1 MKRVLLALLL
11 ACASL
16 AAPPVSAGGPTVVP
30 PGNRNAEQPP
40 IPRDSTQRTEETKTT
55 FEAKYKKIIELLA
68 SDKTLISKIKTTAA
82 AYDIDPVHMV
92 GAIVGEHTYNVDAYD
107 RLQTYYVQA
116 LSYAGNR
123 FRFGFGDETIAQF
136 LARPQFEK
144 CGAFA
149 DNSYKL
155 WTCREDVWDKDFKG
169 KTVDKTAFPKDR
181 FNKVFFQPFYAGQ
194 TFGLGQQTPLMAL
207 TYSDAVAK
215 ISGYPKLSENRAGEV
230 YDAIMNPD
238 KSLAYM
244 AASIHAS
251 IEDYKTIAR
260 LDISKNPGI
269 TATLYNIGG
278 SEERARALR
287 ARGGLPEENY
297 FGWLVNDRLKE
308 LKALLEDQPQKPVV
322 QKPTVQKAAAVRN

>member
-1 MKRVLLALLL
+1 MKRVLLAIM
-11 ACASL
+11 L
-16 AAPPVSAGGPTVVP
+16 AAATAVPVSAAGPAVVP
-30 PGNRNAEQPP
+30 AGNRNAVQPP
-40 IPRDSTQRTEETKTT
+40 IPRDSTARTEETKTT
-55 FEAKYKKIIELLA
+55 FEAKYKKVIDLLA
-68 SDKTLISKIKTTAA
+68 SDKALIGKIKATAA
-82 AYDIDPVHMV
+82 AYDIDPIHMI

-107 RLQTYYVQA
+107 RLQTYYIQA

-123 FRFGFGDETIAQF
+123 FRFAYGDETIAQF
-136 LARPQFEK
+136 IARPEFEK
-144 CGAFA
+144 CAKFA
-149 DNSYKL
+149 DDSYKL
-155 WTCREDVWDKDFKG
+155 WTCREDIWDKDFKG
-169 KTVDKTAFPKDR
+169 KTVGGTAFPKDR

-207 TYSDAVAK
+207 TYSDTVAK
-215 ISGYPKLSENRAGEV
+215 ISGFPKLSENRASEV

-251 IEDYKTIAR
+251 IDDYKTIAR

-278 SEERARALR
+278 SEERAKTLR

-297 FGWLVNDRLKE
+297 FGWFVNSKLSE
-308 LKALLEDQPQKPVV
+308 LKALLAATEQAQPVPVV
-322 QKPTVQKAAAVRN
+322 QNAAGRARN

>member
-1 MKRVLLALLL
+1 MKRVLLAMLL
-11 ACASL
+11 AAVS
-16 AAPPVSAGGPTVVP
+16 AVPVSAAGLTVVP
-30 PGNRNAEQPP
+30 PGNRNATQPP
-40 IPRDSTQRTEETKTT
+40 IPRDSTARTEETKTT
-55 FEAKYKKIIELLA
+55 FEAKYKKVIDLLT
-68 SDKTLISKIKTTAA
+68 SDKTLIAKIKSTAA
-82 AYDIDPVHMV
+82 AYDIDPVHMI

-123 FRFGFGDETIAQF
+123 FRFDYNGETIAQF
-136 LARPQFEK
+136 IARPQFEK
-144 CGAFA
+144 CAKFA
-149 DNSYKL
+149 DDSYAL
-155 WTCREDVWDKDFKG
+155 WTCREDIWDSTFKG
-169 KTVDKTAFPKDR
+169 KTVEGTAFPKDR

-207 TYSDAVAK
+207 TYSDTVAK
-215 ISGYPKLSENRAGEV
+215 ISGYPKLSENRAAEV

-244 AASIHAS
+244 AASIHSS

-278 SEERARALR
+278 SEERARTLR

-297 FGWLVNDRLKE
+297 FGWFVNSKIKE
-308 LKALLEDQPQKPVV
+308 LRALVSQTD
-322 QKPTVQKAAAVRN
+322 AAAAPVAQSNQPAKTRN